1 MPTVKN
7 PLAERKPPT
16 KRNQPPA
23 KLVPLGRTVATP
35 AVLDAVPFLEIQIAL
50 DRHRRH
56 DWGDVCEEDRKR
68 NDQALKTGERL
79 LSVYK
84 SGGGTKFWIIT
95 ERDRSVTTVLL
106 PSDY

>member
-1 MPTVKN
+1 MPAVKN
-7 PLAERKPPT
+7 PLAVRKPPT
-16 KRNQPPA
+16 KINQPPV

-56 DWGDVCEEDRKR
+56 DWGDVCEKDRKR

-84 SGGGTKFWIIT
+84 SGDMKFWIIT
-95 ERDRSVTTVLL
+95 EWDRSVTTVLL

>member
-1 MPTVKN
+1 M
-7 PLAERKPPT
+7 
-16 KRNQPPA
+16 
-23 KLVPLGRTVATP
+23 ATP

-84 SGGGTKFWIIT
+84 SGVGTKFWIIT